1 MSKKSAQQVRE
12 AIKALGYGPR
22 QVSVRNESYAGGSS
36 VRVVVKD
43 AAVDFAAVEAA
54 ASAYQSVRYCHASGE
69 ILSGGNMYVSVCWDH
84 DLQREHGVALGE
96 YLLTIPVGRSSKE
109 LGVEVVRVEPGRWWV
124 NLDGRHV
131 DGNSCDTA
139 YRIQRQV
146 GLVPVPKAPA
156 LNAQEE
162 FLAAVGAL

>member
-69 ILSGGNMYVSVCWDH
+69 ILSGGNMYVSVVWDH
-84 DLQREHGVALGE
+84 DLQCEHSFEVVD
-96 YLLTIPVGRSSKE
+96 YLRTIPEGGSSRE
-109 LGVEVVRVEPGRWWV
+109 LGVEVVRVECGRWWV
-124 NLDGRHV
+124 NFDGRMV
-131 DGNSCDTA
+131 DGNASDTA

-146 GLVPVPKAPA
+146 GLVAVPKTPPM
-156 LNAQEE
+156 NAQEE
-162 FLAAVGAL
+162 FLAAVGGL